1 MFHECRLLDDELN
14 GFNRIAVKELCV
26 IIVTKDV
33 SINPLIVT
41 HCAGSPKVDA
51 RCLGHFVQ
59 PLNIV
64 WDKVKLLMVAI
75 IGFLKSLLIAPLLEL
90 CLTHKCT
97 N

>member
-1 MFHECRLLDDELN
+1 MFPECRLLDEELN
-14 GFNRIAVKELCV
+14 GFNRIAVNETCV

-33 SINPLIVT
+33 STNLMIVT
-41 HCAGSPKVDA
+41 HCAGSPKADA
-51 RCLGHFVQ
+51 CCLGHFVQ

-75 IGFLKSLLIAPLLEL
+75 IGFLKTLLIAPLLEL